1 MKILVVGGNGML
13 GHSFL
18 MGLRARHQVKA
29 TLRGSESDYCDN
41 NLLNSENSF
50 FNVDVTEKNS
60 VLAAFE
66 QFGPEAVINATGV
79 TKQLVDGRFPERS
92 IAVNAMAP
100 HQLAELCKEQ
110 SARLVQLSSDC
121 VFSGAKGNYC
131 ETDVSDAT
139 DLYGRT
145 KYLGEIDQPHVI
157 TLRKST
163 IGLELDGKHGLVEW
177 FLAQTGEIKGYK
189 NAIFSGLFSAELVRV
204 VEMILENYK
213 SLSGIWN
220 IAGNPTN
227 KYDLLVS
234 LQKLINLKGVAIAPD
249 TSFQCDRSLD
259 GSKFEIATGYK
270 APSWQDMLEEL
281 AEEIL
286 SR

>member
-1 MKILVVGGNGML
+1 
-13 GHSFL
+13 
-18 MGLRARHQVKA
+18 
-29 TLRGSESDYCDN
+29 
-41 NLLNSENSF
+41 
-50 FNVDVTEKNS
+50 
-60 VLAAFE
+60 
-66 QFGPEAVINATGV
+66 
-79 TKQLVDGRFPERS
+79 
-92 IAVNAMAP
+92 
-100 HQLAELCKEQ
+100 
-110 SARLVQLSSDC
+110 
-121 VFSGAKGNYC
+121 
-131 ETDVSDAT
+131 
-139 DLYGRT
+139 
-145 KYLGEIDQPHVI
+145 
-157 TLRKST
+157 
-163 IGLELDGKHGLVEW
+163 
-177 FLAQTGEIKGYK
+177 
-189 NAIFSGLFSAELVRV
+189 
-204 VEMILENYK
+204 MILENYK